1 MPSPYTQTNQA
12 KAKNTNIQMSIEF
25 FRLIDS
31 YSLQPLLNHWTDFAF
46 SLIHHQ
52 LEFQQC
58 QRL

>member
-12 KAKNTNIQMSIEF
+12 KAKNTNIQVSIEIY
-25 FRLIDS
+25 RPIES
-31 YSLQPLLNHWTDFAF
+31 YSLQPLLNHSTDLEF
-46 SLIHHQ
+46 SLILHQ